1 MNSQSN
7 HELRDKLEKKK
18 ERESVCKNRELLSLS
33 LSIYKKW
40 QKKKSATK
48 NKGKFKS
55 LELRTWFQVHD
66 FYTFF
71 FAFFFFWFLICY
83 QESLSLL

>member
-33 LSIYKKW
+33 LSIYKK
-40 QKKKSATK
+40 
-48 NKGKFKS
+48 
-55 LELRTWFQVHD
+55 
-66 FYTFF
+66 
-71 FAFFFFWFLICY
+71 
-83 QESLSLL
+83 